1 MESYQNQTVQTK
13 ADFNFKVNP
22 LLSIALISSQYD
34 TSLQNSTLALANLL
48 LQVTSEVSMI
58 ATKQSEDIHDS
69 LEGTYSG
76 PMDDNDADNDPGIF
90 ELSSDTTKA
99 SNEINQTN
107 ALSGEISA
115 YYQSA
120 SSTANSISSTGS
132 SMLKMIQNFQMQN
145 QNFMSEPSKIL
156 SYLNQLTQM
165 SLA

>member
-1 MESYQNQTVQTK
+1 MGDYQNQTVQTE
-13 ADFNFKVNP
+13 ANFNFKMNP

-48 LQVTSEVSMI
+48 LQVTSEVSTI
-58 ATKQSEDIHDS
+58 ATNQSEDIHEA
-69 LEGTYSG
+69 LEGDYNG
-76 PMDDNDADNDPGIF
+76 PMDDYEEKNDPGIF
-90 ELSSDTTKA
+90 NLPDDSTDA
-99 SNEINQTN
+99 SNDINQTN
-107 ALSGEISA
+107 ALTGEISA